1 MMTWS
6 FPLFYQYS
14 SERNHGQIIY
24 REKQIK
30 THGLLFPET
39 DSEQSVF
46 ISDYNNIIV

>member
-6 FPLFYQYS
+6 LFYQYS

-46 ISDYNNIIV
+46 ISVSKNVV